1 MVIARSLRGMNDLFA
16 ADLNSFH
23 QIEKAIDQVFGVYGY
38 EEIRTPIL
46 EELALFKRSI
56 GETSDIVE
64 KEMFLVED
72 GEHVYCLRPENTA
85 PVVRALIE
93 RGGISEDTLEKLFYV
108 GPRFR
113 KERPQRGR
121 LRQFHQFGIELF
133 GVSEPSGDI
142 EIMVMVDHLIKTLG
156 LTNIRLKI
164 NSLGTADERHRY
176 KDLLRK
182 FLSDKFDRLCQDCKR
197 RIISNPLRVLDC
209 KNDSCREISK
219 QAPKIIE
226 CLDNDSRTHFQ
237 DVTAGL
243 LDEGISFELDPYLVR
258 GLDYYNRTVF
268 EFVSDEGLGA
278 QNTVAGGGRYDGLF
292 LTLGNKTDLPAIG
305 CAGGLERIALLL
317 QHDQAKAQIVQ
328 IALVAADDPGQKLAM
343 KLAFALRKLGISAD
357 FSLTPKSLKAQ
368 MRRANKI
375 NAQFV
380 AVLGE
385 QEINNNR
392 VNLKGLI
399 NKTNQEIPLDAR
411 NIAKFLNPDL

>member
-23 QIEKAIDQVFGVYGY
+23 QIEKAIAQVFAVYGY

-46 EELALFKRSI
+46 EELALFKRGI
-56 GETSDIVE
+56 GETTDIVE

-93 RGGISEDTLEKLFYV
+93 RGGISEDSLEKLYYV
-108 GPRFR
+108 GPMFR

-142 EIMVMVDHLIKTLG
+142 EIVVMVDHLIKTLG

-164 NSLGTADERHRY
+164 NSLGTVDERHRY

-182 FLSDKFDRLCQDCKR
+182 FLSDKYSMLCEDCKR
-197 RIISNPLRVLDC
+197 RIIANPLRILDC

-226 CLDNDSRTHFQ
+226 CLDQDSHTHFQ
-237 DVTAGL
+237 EVTAGL
-243 LDEGISFELDPYLVR
+243 LGEGISFELDPYLVR

-292 LTLGNKTDLPAIG
+292 LTLGNKIDLPAIG
-305 CAGGLERIALLL
+305 CAGGIERIALLL
-317 QHDQAKAQIVQ
+317 QHDQAKAQMIQ
-328 IALVAADDPGQKLAM
+328 IALVGADPPGQKLAM

-368 MRRANKI
+368 MRRANKL

-392 VNLKGLI
+392 ISLKGLI
-399 NKTNQEIPLDAR
+399 NKTNHEMPLDAQSV
-411 NIAKFLNPDL
+411 AKFLNPDV